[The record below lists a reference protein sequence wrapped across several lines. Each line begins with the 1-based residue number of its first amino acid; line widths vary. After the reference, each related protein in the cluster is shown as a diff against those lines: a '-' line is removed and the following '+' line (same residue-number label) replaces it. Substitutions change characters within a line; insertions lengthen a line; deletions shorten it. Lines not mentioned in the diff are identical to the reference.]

1 MARLTADA
9 LSYAD
14 FTLADLENRLKLL
27 NYNNLKRDS
36 GRTISIL
43 TDGNRLEVLQ
53 LVEEG
58 LRDIQA
64 VYDPNKGSSSLGAV
78 TVGQFTIKARP
89 ASKQGN
95 FSAGIQNELLMIK
108 LVKQYTAGG
117 PINIRIT
124 DGVKNKLYKDIAGI
138 EEMGRDTVG
147 RKKADINLVTT
158 SNQKI
163 PISIKKDNAETWES
177 ADSYWASKAKDIID
191 SLEQKNKIDVTEAGS
206 VFKIKPSVA
215 KAATAQE
222 KTDVVFGSDILQ
234 RRGCVLVKTFNQ
246 RDFNIVGDELV
257 ITGTKVIDSVT
268 DLTGKYEIFFLIRND
283 SSRRGSKIRPGLR
296 VLAVQST
303 RINRNVLVV

>member
-9 LSYAD
+9 LSNAD
-14 FTLADLENRLKLL
+14 FSLADLENRLKLL
-27 NYNNLKRDS
+27 DYTNLKRDS

-108 LVKQYTAGG
+108 LVKQYTEGG

-147 RKKADINLVTT
+147 RKKADVNLVTT

-177 ADSYWASKAKDIID
+177 ADSYWSSKAKDIID
-191 SLEQKNKIDVTEAGS
+191 SLEQQNKIDVTQTGS

-234 RRGCVLVKTFNQ
+234 RKGCVLVKTFNQ

-257 ITGTKVIDSVT
+257 ITGTKVIDSIT

>member
-9 LSYAD
+9 LSNAD
-14 FTLADLENRLKLL
+14 FSLADLENRLKLL
-27 NYNNLKRDS
+27 NYTNLKRDS
-36 GRTISIL
+36 GRTVSIL

-108 LVKQYTAGG
+108 LVKQYTEGG

-124 DGVKNKLYKDIAGI
+124 DGVKNKLYKNIAGI

-147 RKKADINLVTT
+147 RKKADVNLVTT

-177 ADSYWASKAKDIID
+177 ADSYWSSKAKDIID
-191 SLEQKNKIDVTEAGS
+191 SLEQQNKIDVTQTGS

-234 RRGCVLVKTFNQ
+234 RKGCVLVKTFNQ

-257 ITGTKVIDSVT
+257 ITGTKVIDSIT